1 MTEKSVK
8 VTELSQ
14 EDKIGIITADR
25 GVQKILAL
33 YVYEDPILTNLPI
46 MKNLKNHKCY
56 QL

>member
-14 EDKIGIITADR
+14 EDKIGITTADR

-33 YVYEDPILTNLPI
+33 YI
-46 MKNLKNHKCY
+46 
-56 QL
+56 